1 MSETSEHKNLVE
13 MMARR
18 LSAIDTA
25 LRVAVDLPDLVDF
38 DRPPKISGFIPDVY
52 AFNEVTQ
59 ACYICEAKILKKQK
73 GGWEIDKRSLSQIA
87 AFIDHIDQS
96 PQGLFILGAYGN
108 SSIRAKSIL
117 RCFLKER
124 KIAGERIQV
133 FDGLDYW
140 RPTESKDGTVLWDSY

>member
-18 LSAIDTA
+18 LKAIDTD
-25 LRVAVDLPDLVDF
+25 LRVAVDLPDSIDF
-38 DRPPKISGFIPDVY
+38 NRPPKISGFIPDVY
-52 AFNEVTQ
+52 AFNEITQ
-59 ACYICEAKILKKQK
+59 ACYICEAKVLKKQK
-73 GGWEIDKRSLSQIA
+73 SGWEMDKRSLSQIA

-96 PQGLFILGAYGN
+96 PQGLFIFGAYGN

-124 KIAGERIQV
+124 KIAEEKIQV

-140 RPTESKDGTVLWDSY
+140 QPTENKDGTVVWHLC